1 MKSSMMLI
9 FILPSGEMFSN
20 AHHLV
25 LNGGHYYS
33 GQIILQQPTHQGKY
47 LSLPFVA
54 HGKLNLLSESQ
65 NSAICRRVSLRAYAW
80 FVLSLDHHYALRA
93 GLSLN
98 GPSSLIRS
106 LSKTS
111 C

>member
-1 MKSSMMLI
+1 MMLI
-9 FILPSGEMFSN
+9 LILPSGEMFSN

-33 GQIILQQPTHQGKY
+33 GQIFLQQPTHQGKY

-54 HGKLNLLSESQ
+54 HSKLNLLSESQ

-80 FVLSLDHHYALRA
+80 FVLNLDHHCALIYFERDFH
-93 GLSLN
+93 
-98 GPSSLIRS
+98 
-106 LSKTS
+106 
-111 C
+111 